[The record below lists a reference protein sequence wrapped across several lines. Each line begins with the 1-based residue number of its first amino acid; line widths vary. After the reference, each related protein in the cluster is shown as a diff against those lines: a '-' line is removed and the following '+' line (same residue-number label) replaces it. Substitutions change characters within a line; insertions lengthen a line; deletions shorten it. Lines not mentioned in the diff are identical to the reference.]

1 MIAATRSRSSARNF
15 RHLHGVSSNCATAP
29 MPSHWSD
36 TAGFQLPTLAVGPAT
51 LERQELPVSF
61 PDIEAATVPA
71 VDKGRDGR
79 ELLGGSRECGE
90 KAETVEFGS
99 MR

>member
-1 MIAATRSRSSARNF
+1 M
-15 RHLHGVSSNCATAP
+15 
-29 MPSHWSD
+29 
-36 TAGFQLPTLAVGPAT
+36 
-51 LERQELPVSF
+51 SF

-90 KAETVEFGS
+90 KAETVEFGL